1 MHLVTGSSGY
11 VGSVIVKKL
20 LEYNKDVIA
29 IDSSHKK
36 INSKYINKNI
46 NLDITDYKKLEE
58 IFISNNIECIYHCA
72 AQLTY
77 NKKNAEYFKKVNIE
91 ATDVLSN
98 LAIKY
103 KVKNFIYLSSNCVY
117 GKLNSLEVPENY
129 PLNPFE
135 EYGDSKLKSEQIL
148 LSKKENL
155 NVIIFR
161 PPTIIGEGRLGILSV
176 VFDFIKDNKKLFLV
190 GNGDNKYQFVYGD
203 DLASACISASL
214 YNKTNVFNIAIR
226 GDFDD
231 CQNLVKSL
239 FETNNKKKKI

>member
-20 LEYNKDVIA
+20 LEFNKNVIA

-46 NLDITDYKKLEE
+46 NLDITDYNKLEE

-77 NKKNAEYFKKVNIE
+77 NKKTAEYFKKVNIE

-117 GKLNSLEVPENY
+117 GKLNSLEVP
-129 PLNPFE
+129 
-135 EYGDSKLKSEQIL
+135 IL
-148 LSKKENL
+148 LL
-155 NVIIFR
+155 
-161 PPTIIGEGRLGILSV
+161 
-176 VFDFIKDNKKLFLV
+176 D
-190 GNGDNKYQFVYGD
+190 
-203 DLASACISASL
+203 
-214 YNKTNVFNIAIR
+214 
-226 GDFDD
+226 
-231 CQNLVKSL
+231 
-239 FETNNKKKKI
+239 